1 MPTSMVY
8 SMQKRNLAMRGLIE
22 DSFFPPIPLIL
33 HSGNF
38 LGRQTSVKEFP
49 IQYLSKFEAEYRNS
63 GCKVAAPYYLLYWEY
78 SVMNL
83 IL

>member
-1 MPTSMVY
+1 MSTSMVY
-8 SMQKRNLAMRGLIE
+8 SKQKRSLAMRGLIE
-22 DSFFPPIPLIL
+22 DSPHPSIPLIL

-38 LGRQTSVKEFP
+38 LGRQTSVKEFS

-63 GCKVAAPYYLLYWEY
+63 GYKVAAPYNLLYWEY
-78 SVMNL
+78 GVMNL